1 MDHSGQIFHPC
12 LVSLSIWHSDITPF
26 IEEYSMH
33 SNNCHIA
40 ELSVAGKWM
49 CYQEALQRYFTMRSA
64 FSEVHFETPQSLV
77 LSIGKV
83 EFPDQV
89 RVEFGGN

>member
-1 MDHSGQIFHPC
+1 MDVLPR
-12 LVSLSIWHSDITPF
+12 SIT
-26 IEEYSMH
+26 E
-33 SNNCHIA
+33 
-40 ELSVAGKWM
+40 
-49 CYQEALQRYFTMRSA
+49 RYFTMRSA
-64 FSEVHFETPQSLV
+64 FSEVHFETPQFLV